1 MRKGM
6 TNHILRLMAA
16 VVLAA
21 CICSCGRVKDISVTS
36 VGLESFQPKGLTS
49 AEAVLLLG
57 IHNPSIAFTVAG
69 VEGDVSHEGSTIAVF
84 SADTIE
90 IDRKCDKVYSLPCRV
105 SLKGGTATLSLLP
118 KFLGGKYDGLSA
130 NVNAR
135 VKLRSGVRLNLKFKD
150 LDINE
155 MLNGEMDGA
164 KPDEIEKL

>member
-1 MRKGM
+1 MRKAM
-6 TNHILRLMAA
+6 ANHILRPLTALI
-16 VVLAA
+16 LAA

-69 VEGDVSHEGSTIAVF
+69 VEGDVSHDGRQIAVF
-84 SADTIE
+84 SADTIAV
-90 IDRKCDKVYSLPCRV
+90 DRKCDKVYALPCRV

-118 KFLGGKYDGLSA
+118 KLAGGKYEGLSA

-135 VKLRSGVRLNLKFKD
+135 VKLRSGMRLNLKFKD
-150 LDINE
+150 LDIEE
-155 MLNGEMDGA
+155 MMNGALGEA